1 MVGSWKYHYG
11 VNMSVIEYVSFFFFV
26 LFCFLVGQN
35 NHSIIF
41 PLQFS
46 TEILLFRPLQSIGD
60 WMNA

>member
-1 MVGSWKYHYG
+1 
-11 VNMSVIEYVSFFFFV
+11 MSVIECASFFFFV

>member
-11 VNMSVIEYVSFFFFV
+11 VNMSVIECVFLFFV